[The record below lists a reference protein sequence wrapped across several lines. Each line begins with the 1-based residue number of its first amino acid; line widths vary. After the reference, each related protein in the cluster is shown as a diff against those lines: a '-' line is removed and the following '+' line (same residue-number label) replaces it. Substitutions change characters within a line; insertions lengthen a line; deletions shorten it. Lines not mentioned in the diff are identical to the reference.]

1 MSWLRASHARRER
14 VVTGFEMYPRLPL
27 REVFLLLLLVAVGI
41 TILLLNARKS
51 HEALHGSIASRL
63 KQAGGVY
70 SVSFPRRTPMS
81 RAFSEVLGPF
91 PHDTKVVATY
101 DAAGCEAVIV
111 HSKQLARKFYPGL
124 VDIEF
129 QTTPKKGGF
138 AVFDPNNVD
147 TVLVALLETATQQPS
162 C

>member
-1 MSWLRASHARRER
+1 MARTKR

-27 REVFLLLLLVAVGI
+27 REIIAVLLLVAGGV
-41 TILLLNARKS
+41 TALVLNAKGS
-51 HEALHGSIASRL
+51 HPMLHGPIDARL

-70 SVSFPRRTPMS
+70 SLSFPRRTPMS
-81 RAFSEVLGPF
+81 RAWTEVLRPF
-91 PHDTKVVATY
+91 PADSRIASTY

-111 HSKQLARKFYPGL
+111 YSDHLAKKLYPGL

-129 QTTPKKGGF
+129 QTTPKKGGY
-138 AVFDPNNVD
+138 AVFDPKNVN
-147 TVLVALLETATQQPS
+147 TAIVSLLDNERQQPS